1 MGRDMTGKTILIVDD
16 SSTMRRIIAKELTDA
31 GHEVIEAKNGM
42 EALSIIEWMDEK
54 PDLITLDIDMPV
66 MGGFEVCRRLLAKR
80 QEPDADKAAIPI
92 VFVSAVD
99 NLDNRRRGFQLGVT
113 DFISKP
119 FKPHVIRDIVQR
131 ILFAQD
137 QFSGMAALVVED
149 SQSVRNIIKKILT
162 RLGLQVVTAEDGL
175 EALAIIEGG
184 KTIFDLIITDYMM
197 PEMRGDELCN
207 IIRQKTAFDQVPLF
221 MVSAF
226 QDMELILTLFKIG
239 VTDYLHK
246 PFIEEELLARVGSH
260 LRARK
265 YVLEVEE
272 LNKKLQ
278 IQASHDAL
286 TGLFNRRYF
295 QDALNHEYAEA
306 YGQKKQLSCILFDL
320 DFFKK
325 INDTYG
331 HAFGDLV
338 LKEASDA
345 IQKNFRKRD
354 ICARYG
360 GEEFIVILPD
370 TSLSVALSY
379 ANTLLKA
386 MAKHNYT
393 NGEQSFQVTCSIGVS
408 SFLDHRPKSADKLI
422 SMADEALYVAK
433 DQGRNRVCVYPDIF
447 P

>member
-1 MGRDMTGKTILIVDD
+1 MTGRTILIVDD

-42 EALSIIEWMDEK
+42 EALSIIEWMDAR

-66 MGGFEVCRRLLAKR
+66 MDGFEVCKRLLAKR
-80 QEPDADKAAIPI
+80 QGPDADKAPAIPI

-99 NLDNRRRGFQLGVT
+99 SLENRRRGFQLEVT

-119 FKPHVIRDIVQR
+119 FKPHEIRDTVQR
-131 ILFAQD
+131 ILYAQD

-149 SQSVRNIIKKILT
+149 SHTVRHIIKNILT
-162 RLGLQVVTAEDGL
+162 RLGLQVVTAGNGL
-175 EALAIIEGG
+175 EALSIIEGG
-184 KTIFDLIITDYMM
+184 ETVFDLIITDYMM

-207 IIRQKTAFDQVPLF
+207 IIRHKPALDQVPLF

-226 QDMELILTLFKIG
+226 DDMELILTLFKIG

-286 TGLFNRRYF
+286 TGLYNRRYF
-295 QDALNHEYAEA
+295 QDALGHEFAEA
-306 YGQKKQLSCILFDL
+306 YGRRRQLCCILFDL

-325 INDTYG
+325 VNDTHG
-331 HAFGDLV
+331 HIFGDLV
-338 LKEASDA
+338 LKEASA
-345 IQKNFRKRD
+345 IILKKFRTKD

-360 GEEFIVILPD
+360 GEEFIVILPE
-370 TSLSVALSY
+370 TSLNVAISY
-379 ANTLLKA
+379 ASTLLNA
-386 MAKHNYT
+386 MARHNYSDK
-393 NGEQSFQVTCSIGVS
+393 EQSCYVTCSIGVA
-408 SFLDHRPKSADKLI
+408 SFLDHRPKSADKLVA
-422 SMADEALYVAK
+422 MADEALYVAK
-433 DQGRNRVCVYPDIF
+433 EQGRNRVCVYPNIF
-447 P
+447 PE